1 MASNKVRFDC
11 HHRGDGDALVVVPR
25 IDGAALTELVDG
37 FEVAAGMK
45 PAGNVYG
52 GLIPQS
58 FRFGPM
64 RDHFLGR
71 STDAM
76 GPKTP
81 VLGCRCGDW
90 GCWPLMARITVSAS
104 LVTWDAFEQPH
115 RKTRDYAAF
124 GPFRFD
130 RHRYDGAL
138 RALGAVI
145 GSDAGGHELKDRA
158 GASVQVDR
166 RTGHVG
172 GAVGQEVGG

>member
-1 MASNKVRFDC
+1 MALNKVRFDC
-11 HHRGDGDALVVVPR
+11 HHRDDRDALVVVPC

-45 PAGNVYG
+45 PAGNAYG
-52 GLIPQS
+52 GLIPQF

-81 VLGCRCGDW
+81 VLGCECGEW
-90 GCWPLMARITVSAS
+90 GCWPLMARITATAD

-124 GPFRFD
+124 GPFRFG
-130 RHRYDGAL
+130 RHQYDEAL
-138 RALGAVI
+138 RAVSAAISEPALG
-145 GSDAGGHELKDRA
+145 R
-158 GASVQVDR
+158 
-166 RTGHVG
+166 
-172 GAVGQEVGG
+172 